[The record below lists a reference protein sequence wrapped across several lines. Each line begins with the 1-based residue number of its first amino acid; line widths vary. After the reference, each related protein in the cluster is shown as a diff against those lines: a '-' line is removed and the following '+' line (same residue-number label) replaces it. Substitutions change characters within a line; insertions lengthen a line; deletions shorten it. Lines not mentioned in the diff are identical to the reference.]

1 MELPQLQNMEY
12 LPLAP
17 QTWGSQASE
26 RARPLTDMWTR
37 VYNSLAEQL
46 DTHRDSL
53 LLLRQM
59 VITALAHQ
67 ARASEDFHSFLDHSR
82 DPVECSRAPAASRCS
97 SRRPCTTLAHL
108 GEAIAPLA
116 QFCAQEVQRSI
127 NGGDRK
133 HPFSDEL
140 LKSTRHNLA
149 QAVGLGPE
157 DTEEVAAGQPF
168 HLNLITAIAE
178 YGGDIDA
185 MSPLQVTTPT
195 WTSPGIW
202 PTKEEV
208 KGESPVWED
217 LLLPLGRDNYP
228 STNVVRPTHRPPK
241 VHWSL
246 VVAADFLLTVVNFT
260 PEPVFWTPFV

>member
-12 LPLAP
+12 LPLAR

-26 RARPLTDMWTR
+26 RARPLTDMGTR
-37 VYNSLAEQL
+37 VYNSPAEQL

-82 DPVECSRAPAASRCS
+82 DPVECSRSPAASRCS

-116 QFCAQEVQRSI
+116 QSCAQEVQRSI

-149 QAVGLGPE
+149 QAVGLGVE
-157 DTEEVAAGQPF
+157 DREEVAAGQPF

-178 YGGDIDA
+178 
-185 MSPLQVTTPT
+185 
-195 WTSPGIW
+195 
-202 PTKEEV
+202 
-208 KGESPVWED
+208 
-217 LLLPLGRDNYP
+217 
-228 STNVVRPTHRPPK
+228 
-241 VHWSL
+241 
-246 VVAADFLLTVVNFT
+246 
-260 PEPVFWTPFV
+260 